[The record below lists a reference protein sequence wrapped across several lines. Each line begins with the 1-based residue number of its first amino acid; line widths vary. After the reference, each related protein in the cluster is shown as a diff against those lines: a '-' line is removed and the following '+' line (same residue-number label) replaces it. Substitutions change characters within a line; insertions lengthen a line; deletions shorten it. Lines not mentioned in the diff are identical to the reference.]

1 MYKPTKLQIYRTGI
15 TERRKNKTCYQF
27 SKIIIK
33 MNQTPAV
40 SLLMTISEET
50 ALSISGYTDSPK
62 LLSQAG

>member
-1 MYKPTKLQIYRTGI
+1 MYKPTKLLIYRTGI
-15 TERRKNKTCYQF
+15 TERKNKLYYQF
-27 SKIIIK
+27 AKIIIK
-33 MNQTPAV
+33 MNQIPAV